1 MAMPIRISQKNCTL
15 YIGRQVSNVHNVT
28 CLKVSLCLMVDG
40 VFYALFLKCEINL
53 RLHWITKRCQILL
66 VTCEHGCSESLVLLG
81 HYTDITTVAS
91 QTFYNFC
98 FTNDTIFYNPSL
110 ELKK

>member
-1 MAMPIRISQKNCTL
+1 MGHFDGHANKSEALC
-15 YIGRQVSNVHNVT
+15 IGRQVSNVRNVT
-28 CLKVSLCLMVDG
+28 CLNFSLYLMVDG
-40 VFYALFLKCEINL
+40 VLICTFPFNL